1 VKNIKRVLKLE
12 KVIALRLNN
21 RGQALV
27 EFVIILPII
36 IMILFVVIDFAFVFY
51 NKNSL
56 EGVMDEVSSY
66 QQSGKSYDEINE
78 ILDSD
83 TTMKYNYQGDKLEIV
98 LTKKVNL
105 ITPFA
110 SSFFENPYKIT
121 TKRVLFNE

>member
-1 VKNIKRVLKLE
+1 MLKKNNK
-12 KVIALRLNN
+12 
-21 RGQALV
+21 GQALV

-56 EGVMDEVSSY
+56 EGVMDNVSIY
-66 QQSGKSYDEINE
+66 QQNGKSYDEINKL
-78 ILDSD
+78 LDSD
-83 TTMKYNYQGDKLEIV
+83 TVMKYNYQGDKLEIV

-110 SSFFENPYKIT
+110 SSFLKNPYKIT
-121 TKRVLFNE
+121 TKRVLFNEQ

>member
-1 VKNIKRVLKLE
+1 MRKNSK
-12 KVIALRLNN
+12 
-21 RGQALV
+21 GQALV

-56 EGVMDEVSSY
+56 EGVMDNVSIY
-66 QQSGKSYDEINE
+66 QQNGKSYDEINKLLYYYNF
-78 ILDSD
+78 I
-83 TTMKYNYQGDKLEIV
+83 KYNYQVYKLEIV

-121 TKRVLFNE
+121 TKRVLFNEQ

>member
-1 VKNIKRVLKLE
+1 
-12 KVIALRLNN
+12 
-21 RGQALV
+21 
-27 EFVIILPII
+27 
-36 IMILFVVIDFAFVFY
+36 
-51 NKNSL
+51 
-56 EGVMDEVSSY
+56 MDEVSSY
-66 QQSGKSYDEINE
+66 QQSGKSYDEISE

-121 TKRVLFNE
+121 TKRVLFNEQ

>member
-1 VKNIKRVLKLE
+1 MLKKNNK
-12 KVIALRLNN
+12 
-21 RGQALV
+21 GQALV

-66 QQSGKSYDEINE
+66 QQSGKSYNEISE

-83 TTMKYNYQGDKLEIV
+83 TTMKYNYQGNKLEIV
-98 LTKKVNL
+98 LTKKVDL

>member
-1 VKNIKRVLKLE
+1 MRKNSK
-12 KVIALRLNN
+12 
-21 RGQALV
+21 GQALV

-56 EGVMDEVSSY
+56 EGVMDNVSIY
-66 QQSGKSYDEINE
+66 QQNGKSYDEINKL
-78 ILDSD
+78 LDSD
-83 TTMKYNYQGDKLEIV
+83 TVMKYNYQGDKLEIV

-121 TKRVLFNE
+121 TKRVLFNEQ

>member
-1 VKNIKRVLKLE
+1 
-12 KVIALRLNN
+12 
-21 RGQALV
+21 
-27 EFVIILPII
+27 
-36 IMILFVVIDFAFVFY
+36 
-51 NKNSL
+51 
-56 EGVMDEVSSY
+56 MDEVSSY
-66 QQSGKSYDEINE
+66 QQNGKSYNEISE

-121 TKRVLFNE
+121 TKRVLFNEQ

>member
-1 VKNIKRVLKLE
+1 
-12 KVIALRLNN
+12 
-21 RGQALV
+21 
-27 EFVIILPII
+27 
-36 IMILFVVIDFAFVFY
+36 
-51 NKNSL
+51 
-56 EGVMDEVSSY
+56 MDEVSSY
-66 QQSGKSYDEINE
+66 QQSGKSYNEISE

-121 TKRVLFNE
+121 TKRVLFNEQ